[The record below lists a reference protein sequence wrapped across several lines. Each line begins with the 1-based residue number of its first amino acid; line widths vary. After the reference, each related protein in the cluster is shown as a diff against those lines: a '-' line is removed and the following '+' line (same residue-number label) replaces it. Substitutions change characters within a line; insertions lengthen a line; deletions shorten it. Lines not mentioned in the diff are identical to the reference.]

1 MSVSTTQTYEQQRR
15 EQQRRLAYSQAE
27 MAEMIGVS
35 MATAGRMIKNKVVGS
50 VKVGGRRLI
59 PETEIQKLL
68 TPAA

>member
-1 MSVSTTQTYEQQRR
+1 MSTTERMRPEQQRR
-15 EQQRRLAYSQAE
+15 AVSQAE
-27 MAEMIGVS
+27 MAEMLGVS
-35 MATAGRMIKNKVVGS
+35 IATAGRMIKNKVVGS